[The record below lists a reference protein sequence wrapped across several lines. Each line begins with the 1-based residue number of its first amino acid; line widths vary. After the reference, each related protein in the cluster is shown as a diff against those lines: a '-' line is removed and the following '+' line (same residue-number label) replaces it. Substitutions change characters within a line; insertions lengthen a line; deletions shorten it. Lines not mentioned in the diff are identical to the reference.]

1 MPTRSGHILK
11 QKKDRRKRENEGE
24 DEETQQKLYKQTK
37 NQKRLMVRS
46 MDNLAVAVNRS
57 NVHFQ
62 TFSKLC

>member
-11 QKKDRRKRENEGE
+11 QKKDRRRRENEGE

-46 MDNLAVAVNRS
+46 MDNLAVAVNQN